1 MIERRRCPCE
11 GIGVSG
17 RRRPIIHIGGYD
29 VANTTAATPEA
40 KPARKTPIRV
50 LFENGIA
57 VALIRAASEAAAIRF
72 YTKKI
77 YEAPIADQDALI
89 KHGAQFPVDDA
100 SAEPE

>member
-1 MIERRRCPCE
+1 MA
-11 GIGVSG
+11 
-17 RRRPIIHIGGYD
+17 D
-29 VANTTAATPEA
+29 V
-40 KPARKTPIRV
+40 KPARKVPVRI

-89 KHGAQFPVDDA
+89 KHGSQFPVDDA
-100 SAEPE
+100 GAEE